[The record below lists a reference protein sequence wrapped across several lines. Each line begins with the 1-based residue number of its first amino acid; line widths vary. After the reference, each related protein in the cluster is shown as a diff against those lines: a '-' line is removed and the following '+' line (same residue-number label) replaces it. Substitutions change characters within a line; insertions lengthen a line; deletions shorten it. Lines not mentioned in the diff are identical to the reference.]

1 MTALQA
7 AAAAATATLP
17 CQEKVEAP
25 SIVKV
30 MFTNN
35 VDCFYTSL
43 ASLGNSSLT
52 LHLASQ
58 VMEEDKKKQV
68 LGNGLPTETESPV
81 VAKVK

>member
-1 MTALQA
+1 MQA

-43 ASLGNSSLT
+43 ASLGNWGIQSD
-52 LHLASQ
+52 LASQ

>member
-43 ASLGNSSLT
+43 ASLG
-52 LHLASQ
+52 
-58 VMEEDKKKQV
+58 K
-68 LGNGLPTETESPV
+68 LGIPV
-81 VAKVK
+81 